1 MSPRR
6 GRLSAAVRASA
17 PLLLVAACTTVE
29 NGSAP
34 SPDKSL
40 DEAVF
45 KCSVEPVLVRQCSY
59 TARHGIAGAA
69 LRIYSPGKLRA
80 APPADID
87 AAIAPLTAA
96 EHHANF
102 LSASGFKFG
111 TADVLDNLLLR
122 KPLAPSQGGYGH
134 EGGAIF
140 ADSSDKEWL
149 AIQAWLSGT
158 GKCP

>member
-29 NGSAP
+29 NGPAP
-34 SPDKSL
+34 SPEKSL
-40 DEAVF
+40 DENVF
-45 KCSVEPVLVRQCSY
+45 KCSVEPVLIRQCSY
-59 TARHGIAGAA
+59 TACHGIAGSPFR
-69 LRIYSPGKLRA
+69 LYSPGKLRIA
-80 APPADID
+80 KPADLD
-87 AAIAPLTAA
+87 AANAPLTAA
-96 EHHANF
+96 ERHANF
-102 LSASGFKFG
+102 LSASGFKFA

-122 KPLAPSQGGYGH
+122 KPLPPSEGGYAH

-140 ADSSDKEWL
+140 ATAADPEWTKIHAWL
-149 AIQAWLSGT
+149 AGT